1 MRRSSVSVTEVTG
14 VGGTVV
20 TDGLTGRVILNP
32 DIENPDIE
40 NPDIENPDIE
50 NPDIENAEV
59 YNPDIENPD
68 IENPDI
74 ENPDIENPDIENPDI
89 ENPDIENV
97 VVANPDIE
105 NVVVANPD
113 IENPDIENPDIEN
126 PDIENPDIENGTIS
140 DVTWTVSNTGNT
152 TSAFNVNLFLAN
164 TTIPPGVTTQL
175 VLYKTYQT
183 PVAAPNG
190 CELKRRD
197 AQRADRQRAEPGVRH
212 VRRVGSRPERSVGQE
227 RHAVAGA
234 GRGRAHHAARLR
246 SRSLRQRH
254 LHQRGRQDGVDRSG
268 VQPAD
273 PGDAWH
279 LGPGRRSARPAWE
292 PRSRR
297 SSRRPAATCSSCS
310 IRPPRA

>member
-1 MRRSSVSVTEVTG
+1 MRVLAQPVGGRASFEQFPLPPYTTASPAPVITLDVRVPARSTASRTLFVTSTDPDAQVSVSVTEVTA

-20 TDGLTGRVILNP
+20 TGGLTGRVILNP

-89 ENPDIENV
+89 ENV
-97 VVANPDIE
+97 VIANPDIE
-105 NVVVANPD
+105 NVGVANPD

-126 PDIENPDIENGTIS
+126 PDIENPDIENGAIS

-164 TTIPPGVTTQL
+164 TRF
-175 VLYKTYQT
+175 
-183 PVAAPNG
+183 
-190 CELKRRD
+190 RR
-197 AQRADRQRAEPGVRH
+197 A
-212 VRRVGSRPERSVGQE
+212 
-227 RHAVAGA
+227 
-234 GRGRAHHAARLR
+234 
-246 SRSLRQRH
+246 
-254 LHQRGRQDGVDRSG
+254 
-268 VQPAD
+268 
-273 PGDAWH
+273 
-279 LGPGRRSARPAWE
+279 
-292 PRSRR
+292 
-297 SSRRPAATCSSCS
+297 
-310 IRPPRA
+310 